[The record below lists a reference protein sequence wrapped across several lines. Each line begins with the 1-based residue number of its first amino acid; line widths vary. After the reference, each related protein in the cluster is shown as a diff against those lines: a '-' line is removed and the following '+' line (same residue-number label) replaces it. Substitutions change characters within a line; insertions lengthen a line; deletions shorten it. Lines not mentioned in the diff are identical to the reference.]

1 MSGLIQI
8 EGVGESTEGPLA
20 VPAGLER
27 VGDAIRRAQESLWKS
42 QREDGHWVFP
52 LEADASITAEYVIY
66 RRLMRLA
73 IDERDRQAAAFLLAT

>member
-8 EGVGESTEGPLA
+8 EGTGDLGEGPLE

-27 VGDAIRRAQESLWKS
+27 VGGAIQRAQESLWKS

-52 LEADASITAEYVIY
+52 LEADASITSG
-66 RRLMRLA
+66 
-73 IDERDRQAAAFLLAT
+73 